1 MLAATTAVKGGCHIK
16 RAALEHCVPVS
27 TLCDRIS
34 GRVVHGTPA
43 IEISSSCSK
52 SAAIHRKEGPSCVSK
67 YLQLPQVTPTSKA
80 LPRARLLTSADAM
93 AQIEE
98 KERKRKLALEE
109 KERRKVEREEKRQQK
124 EIEQKRKA
132 EEQLEKARTRAE
144 KINQVA
150 KKKRTRVVTEK
161 TAPAETNCRSQEST
175 GEPPRKKPRKEQH
188 NLSADAE
195 IDTNV
200 CCVCFGLYSEDISGA
215 DWIECGCGRWLHE
228 ECAEE
233 CVVDANGKERFC
245 PTCL

>member
-1 MLAATTAVKGGCHIK
+1 
-16 RAALEHCVPVS
+16 
-27 TLCDRIS
+27 
-34 GRVVHGTPA
+34 
-43 IEISSSCSK
+43 
-52 SAAIHRKEGPSCVSK
+52 
-67 YLQLPQVTPTSKA
+67 
-80 LPRARLLTSADAM
+80 M

-132 EEQLEKARTRAE
+132 EERLKKAKTRAE
-144 KINQVA
+144 KVNQVA
-150 KKKRTRVVTEK
+150 KKKGSRGVIEK
-161 TAPAETNCRSQEST
+161 TAPGEKNSRSQES
-175 GEPPRKKPRKEQH
+175 GGKPPRKTPCKEQH
-188 NLSADAE
+188 KVGADAE

-200 CCVCFGLYSEDISGA
+200 CCVCFGLYSEDVSGA
-215 DWIECGCGRWLHE
+215 DWIECGCGLWLHE

>member
-1 MLAATTAVKGGCHIK
+1 MSAIFSGYSFYFKG
-16 RAALEHCVPVS
+16 
-27 TLCDRIS
+27 
-34 GRVVHGTPA
+34 
-43 IEISSSCSK
+43 
-52 SAAIHRKEGPSCVSK
+52 
-67 YLQLPQVTPTSKA
+67 

-98 KERKRKLALEE
+98 KEQKKRLALEE
-109 KERRKVEREEKRQQK
+109 KERKKVEREEKRRQK

-132 EEQLEKARTRAE
+132 EKRLEKAKTRAE
-144 KINQVA
+144 KINQMA
-150 KKKRTRVVTEK
+150 KKKKSRGVTGK
-161 TAPAETNCRSQEST
+161 TAPGEMNSRNQEST

-188 NLSADAE
+188 NVGADAE
-195 IDTNV
+195 ITNV
-200 CCVCFGLYSEDISGA
+200 CCMCFELYSEDISGA